1 MNLPNKL
8 TISRIALTAA
18 FIYFLFKAGLGA
30 KVMALFIFLAA
41 SITDILDGF
50 LAKRNNQI
58 TDFGKLMDPIADKIL
73 VLSSFLAFVKFNI
86 IPSWMFIVIIL
97 REITITGLRALSYA
111 KGKIIPANQ
120 GGKHKTVSQII
131 AILLILLF
139 LMFREGQ
146 NGVFPF
152 WNGEVEGMYKNFIF
166 AWMLF
171 TISLTLIS
179 GTVYLV
185 KNREVY
191 FNAKTG

>member
-8 TISRIALTAA
+8 TISRIALT
-18 FIYFLFKAGLGA
+18 
-30 KVMALFIFLAA
+30 FIFMAFLYMHGILAKTLALCVFLLA
-41 SITDILDGF
+41 SLTDILDGY
-50 LAKRNNQI
+50 LAKKNNKM
-58 TDFGKLMDPIADKIL
+58 TDFGRLMDPIADKIL
-73 VLSSFLAFVKFNI
+73 VLSSFLAFVQFNI